1 MKFFPFSPDHHALFC
16 RGGVVL
22 APSEKSEN
30 NPRDTLRAIRAAVER
45 AAAKTWHARRA
56 KWQSCPPMPR

>member
-1 MKFFPFSPDHHALFC
+1 VKFFTCDHDALFC
-16 RGGVVL
+16 RGGVLL
-22 APSEKSEN
+22 ATQEKSEN
-30 NPRDTLRAIRAAVER
+30 NPRDHLRAIRAAVER